1 MSTALRLLASEA
13 PSDEEGIKRLARI
26 DREAASEAVVR
37 RWQTPLVHHASWIV
51 KDPEEAVDVAQEVL
65 VRALREPKFFDPGF
79 QMKAWLYRVTTNLC
93 FNRVRD
99 RRRRAAILAAE
110 PFARAEE
117 PHQSGNVL
125 RAERATRIRRAL
137 DRLSENHRRI
147 LELRYWGDL
156 SYGEIGDTL
165 GIKLGTVMSR
175 LSRARAQ
182 LAEHLDED
190 EREAC

>member
-1 MSTALRLLASEA
+1 MDALRLLASDA
-13 PSDEEGIKRLARI
+13 PHDEDTIKRLARV
-26 DREAASEAVVR
+26 DFEAAKEAVVR
-37 RWQTPLVHHASWIV
+37 RWQMPLVHHAVWIV

-79 QMKAWLYRVTTNLC
+79 QMKAWLYRVARNLC

-110 PFARAEE
+110 PFARSDE
-117 PHQSGNVL
+117 PTQTGHVL
-125 RAERATRIRRAL
+125 RAEQSTRIRRAL

-190 EREAC
+190 ERQAS